1 MTTGGDGGMVIT
13 NIEYGGDGLYGA
25 WVPVHLEPI
34 FQTMAFYG
42 SRERAPNFDPRYKG
56 AVKRYRRGDCP
67 NVESIQNR
75 LCLFKAGMQ
84 NLDKVKEQVEALRT
98 TIRHYA

>member
-1 MTTGGDGGMVIT
+1 MDWRTFRKTF
-13 NIEYGGDGLYGA
+13 IEYGGDGLYGA

-84 NLDKVKEQVEALRT
+84 NLDKVKEQVEALRA